1 MPEVITHTSG
11 SRPNLKARFTAA
23 ARHFTGY
30 AKKPAFL
37 KRACTWTAT
46 RFLTRIHHLTHR
58 VPVTLR
64 EVKKGRVLVVAPHMD
79 DEMIG
84 AGGTLALHQNMGS
97 ELGLIFTSDCAG
109 VGPDP
114 QANEAEAKVREAEA
128 KIAAAYFDM
137 DYLGTLGY
145 PCGSLS
151 RHEAAMGR
159 ELAERIESWQPE
171 TIFCPFPSDHHRDH
185 QATALG
191 LAHALATTGW
201 KGEVWGYEI
210 WSTLWPNTAV
220 DITSVVQRKR
230 ESIECY
236 PSQIQYMSYVES
248 ALGLNRY
255 RGLRVLK
262 ESAEA
267 FYVCSS
273 NEFQKICGFL
283 LQVG

>member
-1 MPEVITHTSG
+1 MSESIAQPQPKPSI
-11 SRPNLKARFTAA
+11 KAKLTAM

-30 AKKPAFL
+30 AKKPKFL
-37 KRACTWTAT
+37 KKICTWTAT
-46 RFLTRIHHLTHR
+46 RFLTKIHHLTHR

-64 EVKKGRVLVVAPHMD
+64 ELEQDRVLVVAPHMD

-84 AGGTLALHQNMGS
+84 AGGALALHHQLGS
-97 ELGLIFTSDCAG
+97 ELGLVFTADCAG

-114 QANEAEAKVREAEA
+114 QKNEAEAKIRQAEAEV
-128 KIAAAYFDM
+128 AAAYFDM
-137 DYLGTLGY
+137 DYQGTLGY

-151 RHEAAMGR
+151 LREKEMGKDLAKLIR
-159 ELAERIESWQPE
+159 EWNPK

-185 QATALG
+185 QATAMG
-191 LAHALATTGW
+191 LANALKETGW
-201 KGEVWGYEI
+201 KGEIWGYEI
-210 WSTLWPNTAV
+210 WSTIWPNTAV
-220 DITSVVQRKR
+220 DITGVTEQKQ

-236 PSQIQYMSYVES
+236 PSQIKYMSYVDS

-267 FYVCSS
+267 YYVCSAK
-273 NEFQKICGFL
+273 EFQKICGHL
-283 LQVG
+283 LEL

>member
-1 MPEVITHTSG
+1 MSESITQTQPKP
-11 SRPNLKARFTAA
+11 RLKAKLTAM

-30 AKKPAFL
+30 AKKPKFL
-37 KRACTWTAT
+37 KKICTWTAT
-46 RFLTRIHHLTHR
+46 RFLTKIHHLTHR

-64 EVKKGRVLVVAPHMD
+64 ELEQDRVLVVAPHMD

-84 AGGTLALHQNMGS
+84 AGGALALHH
-97 ELGLIFTSDCAG
+97 ELGSVLGLVFTADCAG

-114 QANEAEAKVREAEA
+114 QKNDTEAKVRQAEAEV
-128 KIAAAYFDM
+128 AAAYFDM
-137 DYLGTLGY
+137 DYHGTLGY

-151 RHEAAMGR
+151 LNETAMGKD
-159 ELAERIESWQPE
+159 LAKLIRKWNPN

-185 QATALG
+185 QATAMG
-191 LAHALATTGW
+191 LMHALKETGW
-201 KGEVWGYEI
+201 QGEVWGYEI
-210 WSTLWPNTAV
+210 WSTIWPNTAV
-220 DITSVVQRKR
+220 DITSVTKKKQ

-236 PSQIQYMSYVES
+236 PSQIKYMSYVES

-267 FYVCSS
+267 YYVCSAKQ
-273 NEFQKICGFL
+273 FQKICGHL
-283 LQVG
+283 LEL